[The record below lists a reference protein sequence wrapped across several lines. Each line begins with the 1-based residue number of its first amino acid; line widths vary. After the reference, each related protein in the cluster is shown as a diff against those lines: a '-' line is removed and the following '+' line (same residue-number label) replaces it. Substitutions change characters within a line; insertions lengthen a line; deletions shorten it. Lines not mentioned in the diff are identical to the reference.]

1 MSIPFNA
8 SIAMKLEEMADLLEQ
23 QGANPFR
30 SRAYRRAAQSI
41 AALDTDLAD
50 IHARQGYRGLLAL
63 PNVGRGI
70 ATALSEILA
79 TGRWAQLQRLRGCLE
94 PEKVFITV
102 PGIGPAL
109 AGKIHDQLHIDSLEG
124 LENAAYDG
132 SLRKLT
138 GVGER
143 RLLALRAALASMLGR
158 PRRQAAASALTP
170 GPPEALLLQVDRL
183 YLEQAAAGELPLI
196 APRRFNPKG
205 EAWLPILH
213 LEREGWH
220 FSAMYSNTARAH
232 QLERTRDWVVIYFYD
247 DHHQEGQR
255 TLVTET
261 RGPLIGRRVIRGM
274 EAACRD
280 YYDAQTQASGA
291 VE

>member
-1 MSIPFNA
+1 MSIPFNIG
-8 SIAMKLEEMADLLEQ
+8 IAMKLEEMADLLEQ
-23 QGANPFR
+23 QSANPFR

-41 AALDTDLAD
+41 AALETDLGE
-50 IHARQGYRGLLAL
+50 IHAEQGYRGLLAL

-70 ATALSEILA
+70 ATALSEMLA
-79 TGRWAQLQRLRGCLE
+79 TGRWAQLQRLRGSLE
-94 PEKVFITV
+94 PEKLFLTV

-109 AGKIHDQLHIDSLEG
+109 ARKIHDQLHIDTLEG

-132 SLRKLT
+132 SLQTLP
-138 GVGER
+138 GVGQR

-158 PRRQAAASALTP
+158 PRRQLPAPAVTA
-170 GPPEALLLQVDRL
+170 GPPAALLLAVDRH
-183 YLEQAAAGELPLI
+183 YLEQAVAGELPLI

-205 EAWLPILH
+205 EAWLPVLH

-220 FSAMYSNTARAH
+220 FTAMYSNTARAH
-232 QLERTRDWVVIYFYD
+232 QLGRTRDWVVIYFYD

-261 RGPLIGRRVIRGM
+261 RGPLIGRRVVRGM
-274 EAACRD
+274 EADCRD
-280 YYDAQTQASGA
+280 YYDAQTQVSGA
-291 VE
+291 AE